1 MSLEKYDIKIAKG
14 TTDPRVEKKTFLGH
28 ITSSRTINFHLQN
41 LDQASTS
48 KSQPNI
54 SISDKLKI
62 QNETKPS
69 FKISTKIRLHNL
81 YKTLQ
86 NTNQTPTSKYFLN
99 FNFKILT
106 KPCAQSPNKRSA
118 KSATNFCQHDPQHQ
132 H

>member
-1 MSLEKYDIKIAKG
+1 MEDLEVLRQEVTRPRAEVEFNKTPLKVFLQKNPQMSLEKYDIKIAKG

-69 FKISTKIRLHNL
+69 FKISTKIQLHNL
-81 YKTLQ
+81 YKT
-86 NTNQTPTSKYFLN
+86 SAAKY
-99 FNFKILT
+99 
-106 KPCAQSPNKRSA
+106 
-118 KSATNFCQHDPQHQ
+118 
-132 H
+132 